1 MFKPAPM
8 MRVTISGLSKD
19 LETVSNNLAEERLI
33 HLVEYG
39 NDCDG
44 FETGET
50 LSYGEKTSDALIR
63 VRSLIKMLDV
73 TPMPPSVLR
82 TSEELSNRL
91 NERLDDV
98 ENKAVDLRDRI
109 DSVKSTKKITSA
121 MKLVAGARL
130 KRAQIAAT
138 TSRPYVAKIEGLIN
152 NITSSVQN
160 IENLPKIVKGSES
173 NKIHL
178 IVLITSDRGLCG
190 SFNTAMVKLAKK
202 RINELLNSNKIV
214 KILCVGKKGYN
225 QLKREYQDI
234 IIDTIILPYKSDK
247 VDYEFAQKISHRIL
261 MMHENNEFDFASI
274 VFSLFQSPLKQE
286 PQLKQI
292 IPVLNNDEKATKN
305 NLESI
310 DKKISELQSV
320 KLKKGNLTNSRA
332 TTREK
337 NAVKITYP
345 IFQKGKNGDVYAF
358 IYRNFSVEGI
368 MYLYKKTETGWEV
381 FAKVQI
387 FIA

>member
-1 MFKPAPM
+1 MP
-8 MRVTISGLSKD
+8 SLKD
-19 LETVSNNLAEERLI
+19 LR
-33 HLVEYG
+33 
-39 NDCDG
+39 
-44 FETGET
+44 
-50 LSYGEKTSDALIR
+50 
-63 VRSLIKMLDV
+63 
-73 TPMPPSVLR
+73 
-82 TSEELSNRL
+82 NRI
-91 NERLDDV
+91 NGV
-98 ENKAVDLRDRI
+98 I
-109 DSVKSTKKITSA
+109 STKKITTA

-190 SFNTAMVKLAKK
+190 SFNTAMARLAKK

-310 DKKISELQSV
+310 DKKIYEYEPEEEYI
-320 KLKKGNLTNSRA
+320 LKDLVPLNIS
-332 TTREK
+332 
-337 NAVKITYP
+337 I
-345 IFQKGKNGDVYAF
+345 Q
-358 IYRNFSVEGI
+358 IYRGLLENAAGEEGARMTAMDNATRNAGELI
-368 MYLYKKTETGWEV
+368 DSLTLNYNRSRQAQITKELIEV
-381 FAKVQI
+381 ISGAEAV
-387 FIA
+387 

>member
-1 MFKPAPM
+1 MPSLKHL
-8 MRVTISGLSKD
+8 RNRISG
-19 LETVSNNLAEERLI
+19 
-33 HLVEYG
+33 
-39 NDCDG
+39 
-44 FETGET
+44 
-50 LSYGEKTSDALIR
+50 
-63 VRSLIKMLDV
+63 
-73 TPMPPSVLR
+73 
-82 TSEELSNRL
+82 
-91 NERLDDV
+91 
-98 ENKAVDLRDRI
+98 
-109 DSVKSTKKITSA
+109 VKSTKKITSA

-160 IENLPKIVKGSES
+160 IENLPKIVKGSEF

-225 QLKREYQDI
+225 QLKREYKDI

-310 DKKISELQSV
+310 DKKIYEYEPEEEYI
-320 KLKKGNLTNSRA
+320 LKDLVPLNIS
-332 TTREK
+332 
-337 NAVKITYP
+337 I
-345 IFQKGKNGDVYAF
+345 Q
-358 IYRNFSVEGI
+358 IYRGLLENAAGEEGARMI
-368 MYLYKKTETGWEV
+368 AMDNATRNAGELIDSLTLNYNRSRQAQITKELIEV
-381 FAKVQI
+381 ISGAEAV
-387 FIA
+387 

>member
-1 MFKPAPM
+1 MPSLKHL
-8 MRVTISGLSKD
+8 RNRISG
-19 LETVSNNLAEERLI
+19 
-33 HLVEYG
+33 
-39 NDCDG
+39 
-44 FETGET
+44 
-50 LSYGEKTSDALIR
+50 
-63 VRSLIKMLDV
+63 
-73 TPMPPSVLR
+73 
-82 TSEELSNRL
+82 
-91 NERLDDV
+91 
-98 ENKAVDLRDRI
+98 
-109 DSVKSTKKITSA
+109 VKSTKKITSA

-190 SFNTAMVKLAKK
+190 SFNTAMAKLAKK

-310 DKKISELQSV
+310 DKKIYEYEPEEEYI
-320 KLKKGNLTNSRA
+320 LKDLVPLNIS
-332 TTREK
+332 
-337 NAVKITYP
+337 I
-345 IFQKGKNGDVYAF
+345 Q
-358 IYRNFSVEGI
+358 IYRGLLENAAGEEGARMI
-368 MYLYKKTETGWEV
+368 AMDNATRNAGELIDSLTLNYNRSRQAQITKELIEV
-381 FAKVQI
+381 ISGAEAV
-387 FIA
+387 

>member
-1 MFKPAPM
+1 MPSLKHL
-8 MRVTISGLSKD
+8 RNRISG
-19 LETVSNNLAEERLI
+19 
-33 HLVEYG
+33 
-39 NDCDG
+39 
-44 FETGET
+44 
-50 LSYGEKTSDALIR
+50 
-63 VRSLIKMLDV
+63 
-73 TPMPPSVLR
+73 
-82 TSEELSNRL
+82 
-91 NERLDDV
+91 
-98 ENKAVDLRDRI
+98 
-109 DSVKSTKKITSA
+109 VKSTKKITSA

-138 TSRPYVAKIEGLIN
+138 TSRPYVTKIEGLIN

-160 IENLPKIVKGSES
+160 IENLPKVVKGSES

-310 DKKISELQSV
+310 DKKIYEYEPEEEYI
-320 KLKKGNLTNSRA
+320 LKDLVPLNIS
-332 TTREK
+332 
-337 NAVKITYP
+337 I
-345 IFQKGKNGDVYAF
+345 Q
-358 IYRNFSVEGI
+358 IYRGLLENAAGEEGARMI
-368 MYLYKKTETGWEV
+368 AMDNATRNAGELIDSLTLNYNRSRQAQITKELIEV
-381 FAKVQI
+381 ISGAEAV
-387 FIA
+387 